1 MPGVAGAV
9 DGKAGTNGARIP
21 ATTSFAELATA
32 RLCGGAAAS
41 EPCRM
46 QLLCTACGTAVT
58 LDIDRAARQQQ
69 QQQEQQQERPQ
80 EERPQEPRTGDGG
93 AAAALLDSFK
103 FKGGSGACFVM
114 TPTVV
119 VLDAV
124 SVIRASQRAAVVPG
138 AGLSNPIRPLQGPV
152 CAACQSASSSPSSSS
167 SAGTGPLDRGGGG
180 GNGGGGRGG
189 AGGAG
194 ERDDCP
200 LLSYAASAAVEDS
213 LLETRHTDLLREMQA
228 LQMAPSPAHPDAGTG
243 VVLNTPCACA
253 ARGATPCSN
262 GGAST
267 MHKQRMRS
275 AASSMAAPICIVFGH
290 TIVPPPA
297 AAAAP
302 APVAGALGASRSIPG
317 AEGAPAP
324 AQGCYEIWI
333 VDSRTHDMCRLMRN
347 GRVHRGTTGQCF
359 YADNTHACA
368 PVHAPAPGGS
378 DGGASS
384 AAAAGCPPPPP
395 HTSQPPEAL
404 SPPRNSSCLVCCALL
419 DPGDRDGAVAMP
431 AGGGLKLQARKP
443 RCGDQAV
450 YLAGHRQWAHLEC
463 TVPCEHGAAPAC
475 LWRCPRLNTSV
486 STLFDHSPRFE
497 NVCVA
502 CMRAKQLPTALNLA
516 PPPPRSSPTTS
527 SSTTTTTTTRSLISG
542 SGSGSGSN
550 SRNGAP
556 PGKRPSDATWL
567 ESQGTMRKKAALNIV
582 KRNMTQKEREAAA
595 SAAFKFP
602 VDLGGI
608 FLDKKQGCWYTLDSN
623 GENRGPVCGHP
634 YWDPFFGERRTWDTI
649 DERNQ
654 AIKEA
659 S

>member
-1 MPGVAGAV
+1 MNTAGQ
-9 DGKAGTNGARIP
+9 GGGGGARIP
-21 ATTSFAELATA
+21 AKTSFAEIATA

-41 EPCRM
+41 ESCRM
-46 QLLCTACGTAVT
+46 QLLCTSCGTAVT
-58 LDIDRAARQQQ
+58 LNIDRVARQQQ
-69 QQQEQQQERPQ
+69 
-80 EERPQEPRTGDGG
+80 EESGQEPRTGDAGT
-93 AAAALLDSFK
+93 AAALFDPLK

-138 AGLSNPIRPLQGPV
+138 AGLSNPIRPLQGLA
-152 CAACQSASSSPSSSS
+152 CAACRSAHPSSSS
-167 SAGTGPLDRGGGG
+167 STGPCR
-180 GNGGGGRGG
+180 GGGGRGDAG
-189 AGGAG
+189 DAGGAS

-200 LLSYAASAAVEDS
+200 LLSSAASAAVEDS
-213 LLETRHTDLLREMQA
+213 LLETRHIDLLREMQA
-228 LQMAPSPAHPDAGTG
+228 LQMVPSPAHPDAGTG

-253 ARGATPCSN
+253 ARGDTPCSN
-262 GGAST
+262 GGVST

-275 AASSMAAPICIVFGH
+275 AATSTAAPVCIVFGH
-290 TIVPPPA
+290 TTISDPA
-297 AAAAP
+297 AH
-302 APVAGALGASRSIPG
+302 VAGVSR
-317 AEGAPAP
+317 AAAPAP

-347 GRVHRGTTGQCF
+347 GRVHRGTAGQCF
-359 YADNTHACA
+359 YTDNTHACA
-368 PVHAPAPGGS
+368 PIHAPVPGGS

-384 AAAAGCPPPPP
+384 AAAAGCPP

-419 DPGDRDGAVAMP
+419 DPGDRDGVVAMP
-431 AGGGLKLQARKP
+431 AGCGLKRQTRKP
-443 RCGDQAV
+443 RGGDQVV

-475 LWRCPRLNTSV
+475 LRHCPRLNTSV

-502 CMRAKQLPTALNLA
+502 CMCVKKLPLA
-516 PPPPRSSPTTS
+516 PPPSHPSPWRRATLEPASTTTS
-527 SSTTTTTTTRSLISG
+527 SSLSSG
-542 SGSGSGSN
+542 H
-550 SRNGAP
+550 NGAP
-556 PGKRPSDATWL
+556 RGKRPSDGSWL
-567 ESQGTMRKKAALNIV
+567 ESQGSMRKQAALNSV
-582 KRNMTQKEREAAA
+582 RRNMTQKEREAAA

-602 VDLGGI
+602 VDLGGV
-608 FLDKKQGCWYTLDSN
+608 FLDKKTGCWYSLDSN

-634 YWDPFFGERRTWDTI
+634 YWDPFFGERRTWETI

-659 S
+659 A